1 MSTKKSDAGQSTQVR
16 IAIANI
22 SGELVVETNSSV
34 ADVKAAVSAALAGQ
48 TPLALED
55 IRGHEIVVAADK
67 IGFVDIGVASDRR
80 VGFGVL

>member
-1 MSTKKSDAGQSTQVR
+1 MSTKKTDAGQSTQVR

-22 SGELVVETNSSV
+22 SGELVIDTSTSV
-34 ADVKAAVSAALAGQ
+34 SEIKAAVAAALAGQ
-48 TPLALED
+48 TTLSIQD

-67 IGFVDIGVASDRR
+67 IGFVDIGVVADRR

>member
-22 SGELVVETNSSV
+22 SGELVIETNSSV

-48 TPLALED
+48 TPLALQD
-55 IRGHEIVVAADK
+55 IRGHEVVVAADK
-67 IGFVDIGVASDRR
+67 IGFVDIGVAADRH

>member
-22 SGELVVETNSSV
+22 SGELVIETNSSV

-48 TPLALED
+48 TPLTLQD

-67 IGFVDIGVASDRR
+67 IGFVDIGVVTDRR

>member
-48 TPLALED
+48 TPLALQD

-67 IGFVDIGVASDRR
+67 IGFVDIGVAADRR
-80 VGFGVL
+80 VGFGAL

>member
-1 MSTKKSDAGQSTQVR
+1 MSTKKSDVGQSTQVR

-34 ADVKAAVSAALAGQ
+34 ADVKAAVSAALASQ
-48 TPLALED
+48 TALALQD
-55 IRGHEIVVAADK
+55 IRGHEILVAADK
-67 IGFVDIGVASDRR
+67 IGFVDIGVAADRR

>member
-34 ADVKAAVSAALAGQ
+34 ADVKAAVSTALAGQ
-48 TPLALED
+48 TPLALQD
-55 IRGHEIVVAADK
+55 LRGHEIVVAADK
-67 IGFVDIGVASDRR
+67 IGFVDIGVAADRR

>member
-22 SGELVVETNSSV
+22 AGELVIETNSSITE
-34 ADVKAAVSAALAGQ
+34 VKAAVAAALGAQ
-48 TPLALED
+48 TPLVIQDA
-55 IRGHEIVVAADK
+55 RGHEIVVAADK
-67 IGFVDIGVASDRR
+67 IGFVDIGVAADRR

>member
-34 ADVKAAVSAALAGQ
+34 ADVKAAVSTALAGQ
-48 TPLALED
+48 TPLALQD

-67 IGFVDIGVASDRR
+67 IGFVDIGVAADRR
-80 VGFGVL
+80 VGFGAL

>member
-22 SGELVVETNSSV
+22 SGEIVVETNSSV

-48 TPLALED
+48 TPLALQD
-55 IRGHEIVVAADK
+55 IRGHEIVVAADR
-67 IGFVDIGVASDRR
+67 IGFVDIGVAADRR

>member
-48 TPLALED
+48 TLLALQD

-67 IGFVDIGVASDRR
+67 IGFVDIGVAADRR

>member
-34 ADVKAAVSAALAGQ
+34 ADVKAAVSTALAGQ
-48 TPLALED
+48 TPLALQD

-67 IGFVDIGVASDRR
+67 IGFVDIGVAADRR
-80 VGFGVL
+80 VGFGVI

>member
-22 SGELVVETNSSV
+22 SGELVIETNSSV
-34 ADVKAAVSAALAGQ
+34 ADVKVAVSAALAGQ
-48 TPLALED
+48 TPLALQD

-67 IGFVDIGVASDRR
+67 IGFVDIGVAADRR

>member
-22 SGELVVETNSSV
+22 SGELVIETNSSV
-34 ADVKAAVSAALAGQ
+34 ADVKAAVSAALSGQ
-48 TPLALED
+48 SPLSLQD

-67 IGFVDIGVASDRR
+67 IGFVDIGVAADRR

>member
-48 TPLALED
+48 TPLALQD

-67 IGFVDIGVASDRR
+67 IGFIDIGVVADRR

>member
-34 ADVKAAVSAALAGQ
+34 ADVKAAVSTALAGQ
-48 TPLALED
+48 TPLALQD
-55 IRGHEIVVAADK
+55 IRGHEVVVAADK
-67 IGFVDIGVASDRR
+67 IGFVDIGVAADRR

>member
-34 ADVKAAVSAALAGQ
+34 ADVKAAVSTSLAGQ
-48 TPLALED
+48 TPLALQD

-67 IGFVDIGVASDRR
+67 IGFVDIGVAADRR

>member
-1 MSTKKSDAGQSTQVR
+1 M
-16 IAIANI
+16 
-22 SGELVVETNSSV
+22 

-48 TPLALED
+48 TPLALQD

-67 IGFVDIGVASDRR
+67 IGFVDIGVAADRR